1 MMRHLS
7 DEDLAR
13 YAEDDLKPRK
23 AAKVRSHLADCS
35 DCQGR
40 LAALEAM
47 PNLLASVQFP
57 PIPERLST
65 RISMALA
72 AESSARVAG
81 TAASEGDRREL
92 PARGRRGGGRHA
104 PKAPWFTTPLA
115 LRAGA
120 AVAAAV
126 VIAGGGYELASHG
139 GPSSSTSSSISG
151 PPASP
156 AQAGPN
162 VSYRHSGHTDSI
174 KAVKSGTDYKSAT
187 LASQAALV
195 VAAQQNS
202 ASRGSVHANASMSAL
217 GSSTTVVPTSGP
229 APSTGKLQGCVD
241 RIAGGKNVLLVDIAK
256 YLGRSATIIV
266 VGTSARAEVYAVG
279 PGCSSSASDI
289 LARQSLHRT

>member
-7 DEDLAR
+7 DDDLAR

-35 DCQGR
+35 SCQGR
-40 LAALEAM
+40 LASLEAM

-81 TAASEGDRREL
+81 TPASEGDRREL
-92 PARGRRGGGRHA
+92 PARSRRGGGRHA
-104 PKAPWFTTPLA
+104 PRAPWFTTPLA
-115 LRAGA
+115 LRTGA

-126 VIAGGGYELASHG
+126 VIAGGGYELASHS
-139 GPSSSTSSSISG
+139 GPSSSTNSSISG

-162 VSYRHSGHTDSI
+162 LSYRHSGHTDSI
-174 KAVKSGTDYKSAT
+174 KAVKSGTDYKSTT
-187 LASQAALV
+187 LARQAALV

-202 ASRGSVHANASMSAL
+202 ASPGSVRGNASMSTL
-217 GSSTTVVPTSGP
+217 GSSTAVPTSGP

-279 PGCSSSASDI
+279 PSCSSSASDI